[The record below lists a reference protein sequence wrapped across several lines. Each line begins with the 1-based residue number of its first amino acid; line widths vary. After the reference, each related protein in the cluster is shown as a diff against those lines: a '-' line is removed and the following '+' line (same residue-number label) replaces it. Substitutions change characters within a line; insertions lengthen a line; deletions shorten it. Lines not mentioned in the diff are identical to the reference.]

1 MDLSL
6 YYMKKKGGGGGG
18 VSPLFASLV
27 NVDWCS
33 DWLLLFPFFLQIF
46 HL

>member
-6 YYMKKKGGGGGG
+6 YYMKKKGEAGGG

-27 NVDWCS
+27 NVDGRS